1 MRKKKE
7 QGRVKELVHWV
18 PPPSG
23 AKGKTRVEV
32 IAMSVQAIPLML
44 ADADKKLS
52 KGDDSSHPYGQLE
65 RERGNVNHDP
75 YSVEESGDIG
85 SNPIREYQKA
95 LFLIE
100 LYTIRAHEEGIN

>member
-1 MRKKKE
+1 
-7 QGRVKELVHWV
+7 
-18 PPPSG
+18 
-23 AKGKTRVEV
+23 
-32 IAMSVQAIPLML
+32 MSVQAIPLML

-75 YSVEESGDIG
+75 YSVEESGDIC

>member
-1 MRKKKE
+1 
-7 QGRVKELVHWV
+7 
-18 PPPSG
+18 
-23 AKGKTRVEV
+23 
-32 IAMSVQAIPLML
+32 MSVQAIPLML

-100 LYTIRAHEEGIN
+100 LYTIRAHEVERNLLRCSHFPSDSYGCSEK

>member
-1 MRKKKE
+1 
-7 QGRVKELVHWV
+7 
-18 PPPSG
+18 
-23 AKGKTRVEV
+23 
-32 IAMSVQAIPLML
+32 MSVQAIPLML

-65 RERGNVNHDP
+65 RERGNVNQ
-75 YSVEESGDIG
+75 SGDIG

>member
-1 MRKKKE
+1 
-7 QGRVKELVHWV
+7 
-18 PPPSG
+18 
-23 AKGKTRVEV
+23 
-32 IAMSVQAIPLML
+32 MSVQAIPLML

-100 LYTIRAHEEGIN
+100 LYTIHSHEEGRN